1 MPTTQPKYDPM
12 QDFWKRGID
21 FLFKQSPVIVLAV
34 VGLYLFW
41 QKLERMEVQRV
52 SDRIEV
58 RQECANAITE
68 IRADLEHCQHRNELL
83 TLENKNVS
91 AEVAALKVM
100 VSRWSRKMAVSYG
113 VNN

>member
-1 MPTTQPKYDPM
+1 MPTTQPNYDPM
-12 QDFWKRGID
+12 QEFWKRSFD

-68 IRADLEHCQHRNELL
+68 LREDLEHCQHRNELL
-83 TLENKNVS
+83 TLENKDVVAKVAELKAIVS
-91 AEVAALKVM
+91 M
-100 VSRWSRKMAVSYG
+100 WNRKMATSYR

>member
-1 MPTTQPKYDPM
+1 MSTQPNYDPM
-12 QDFWKRGID
+12 QDFWKRSLD

-68 IRADLEHCQHRNELL
+68 LREDLEHCQHRNELL
-83 TLENKNVS
+83 TLENKDVVAKVAELKAIVS
-91 AEVAALKVM
+91 M
-100 VSRWSRKMAVSYG
+100 WNRKMATSYR

>member
-1 MPTTQPKYDPM
+1 MPTTQPNYDPM
-12 QDFWKRGID
+12 QDFWKRSLD

-68 IRADLEHCQHRNELL
+68 LRADLEHCQHRNELL
-83 TLENKNVS
+83 TLENKDVVAKVAELKAIVS
-91 AEVAALKVM
+91 M
-100 VSRWSRKMAVSYG
+100 WNRKMATSYR